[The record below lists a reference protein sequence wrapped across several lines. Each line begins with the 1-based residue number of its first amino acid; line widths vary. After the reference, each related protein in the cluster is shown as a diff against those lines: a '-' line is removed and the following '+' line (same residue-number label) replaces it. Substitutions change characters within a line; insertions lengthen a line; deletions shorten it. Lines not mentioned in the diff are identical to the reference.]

1 MAVIHVPS
9 FQYWK
14 IKAQSLCLCLSLYLC
29 FYLCFSSWAVDVA
42 HVTESDADDDDD
54 VVVDND
60 SDDDVVVDSDDDV
73 VVDSDDDVVVD
84 NDDDVLVDTCDRR
97 LCRPNLHGEGGVRAR
112 LLCGGGRRGKAA
124 SAGHD

>member
-1 MAVIHVPS
+1 MVAVIHVPS

-54 VVVDND
+54 VVVDNN
-60 SDDDVVVDSDDDV
+60 DDF
-73 VVDSDDDVVVD
+73 VVD
-84 NDDDVLVDTCDRR
+84 NDNDDDLVVDTCDR
-97 LCRPNLHGEGGVRAR
+97 
-112 LLCGGGRRGKAA
+112 
-124 SAGHD
+124 